1 MRVASATVPRVAAT
15 TPGTRGSAQPGGN
28 RLFRCS
34 LNGHTVCAEL
44 KDWAARLAGP
54 ASTFMPG
61 RETLTARR
69 GARMQ
74 GVLRAAVQLAALLCL
89 RGQDLGPDGKLA
101 YVQVCVET
109 AGCAGRGA
117 RQHACAH
124 TCACDSRIR

>member
-1 MRVASATVPRVAAT
+1 M
-15 TPGTRGSAQPGGN
+15 
-28 RLFRCS
+28 
-34 LNGHTVCAEL
+34 
-44 KDWAARLAGP
+44 K
-54 ASTFMPG
+54 
-61 RETLTARR
+61 
-69 GARMQ
+69 
-74 GVLRAAVQLAALLCL
+74 GVLRAALQLAALLCL